1 MHISTPCGRISMNK
15 GLLESPCFTL
25 SNGTLHMP
33 IGAQEG
39 RECSIL
45 CSQLMHYC
53 TWDSAA
59 SSII

>member
-1 MHISTPCGRISMNK
+1 MHISTPCGRIFMHK
-15 GLLESPCFTL
+15 GLLESPFSIL
-25 SNGTLHMP
+25 SNATLHMLT
-33 IGAQEG
+33 GAQEG
-39 RECSIL
+39 RECSIP